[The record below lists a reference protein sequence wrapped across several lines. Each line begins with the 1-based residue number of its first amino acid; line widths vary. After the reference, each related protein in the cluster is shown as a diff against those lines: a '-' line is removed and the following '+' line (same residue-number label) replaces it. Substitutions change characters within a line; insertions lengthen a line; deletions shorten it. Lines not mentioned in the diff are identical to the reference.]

1 MQQESDTCNTPL
13 LLLGCCCCFGMG
25 RGVVPKSNLEFLA
38 CREEDIKVQVEMELQ
53 MCLYQ
58 AIQGV
63 MVAENAGCSS
73 HNVRMVYYHS
83 NAWKEKSSGYATIS
97 LADVQQMYMSK
108 NCQMHGEL
116 YGTELSTQWGY
127 TLNT

>member
-1 MQQESDTCNTPL
+1 MLKELLDLVLHTRNTPL
-13 LLLGCCCCFGMG
+13 LLLGCCRCFGMG
-25 RGVVPKSNLEFLA
+25 RAVVPKSNLGFLA

-53 MCLYQ
+53 MFLYQ

-63 MVAENAGCSS
+63 TVAENAGCSS

-83 NAWKEKSSGYATIS
+83 NAWKEKSSGYADTSTIS

-108 NCQMHGEL
+108 LPNA
-116 YGTELSTQWGY
+116 W
-127 TLNT
+127 